1 MATNVINIREFV
13 DVSTSVASTP
23 LLVARDWG
31 AMLFVEKGTDDQATV
46 LVEYESLADV
56 NERASNTEAAT
67 VASVFYG
74 TSYRGIT
81 PTAKFYVA
89 TIGAKD
95 DEQFVENFTALLG
108 NEAYYLI
115 VLDKAF
121 TAAQNK
127 AAASLMAGTNNDAA
141 HKLFLDDHSV
151 EAASLPLVALQP
163 GDPVDDSSIAA
174 YCFNNKLQHV
184 MVIWSDPENTNKY
197 YSAAAA
203 SYFSTRQFNA
213 STRRMATLAHKVAS
227 GIAPINI
234 GTDSISSTISATK
247 RFQILDSK
255 NANVYANIKVVG
267 LSAWERGNTPSGDD
281 MIDFISADYLNY
293 RLSVAVFQL
302 LQSVPAL
309 AMNQDG
315 AVMLANVITNCFEEL
330 ASAGIITGGVALDGD
345 VIPAPGYK
353 YSIPIPTGVA
363 KANGLWEGIYCV
375 ALLTGSAKKVV
386 IGNELKK

>member
-31 AMLFVEKGTDDQATV
+31 TLLFVQKGTNDQATT
-46 LVEYESLADV
+46 LVEYESLTDV

-81 PTAKFYVA
+81 PTAHFFVA

-95 DEQFVENFTALLG
+95 DEQFVKNFTALLG
-108 NEAYYLI
+108 NEAYYMI

-127 AAASLMAGTNNDAA
+127 AAAGLMAGANNDAA

-151 EAASLPLVALQP
+151 EAASLPLASSEPEGQ
-163 GDPVDDSSIAA
+163 VDESSIAA

-184 MVIWSDPENTNKY
+184 MVIWSEPENANKY

-203 SYFSTRQFNA
+203 SYFSTRQFN
-213 STRRMATLAHKVAS
+213 SSSRRMATLAHKVAS

-234 GTDSISSTISATK
+234 GTSAISSDISATK

-267 LSAWERGNTPSGDD
+267 LPAWERGNTPSGDD
-281 MIDFISADYLNY
+281 MTDFISADYLNY
-293 RLSVAVFQL
+293 RLSVSVFQL
-302 LQSVPAL
+302 LQSVPSL

-315 AVMLANVITNCFEEL
+315 ASMLANTITMCFEEL
-330 ASAGIITGGVALDGD
+330 ASAGIISGGVALDGD

-353 YSIPIPTGVA
+353 YVIPIPTGVK
-363 KANGLWEGIYCV
+363 KANGLWDGIYCV
-375 ALLTGSAKKVV
+375 ALLTGSTKKVV

>member
-31 AMLFVEKGTDDQATV
+31 TLLFVQKGTDDQATT
-46 LVEYESLADV
+46 LVEYESLTDV

-81 PTAKFYVA
+81 PTAHFFVA

-95 DEQFVENFTALLG
+95 DEQFVKNFTALLG
-108 NEAYYLI
+108 NEAYYMI

-127 AAASLMAGTNNDAA
+127 AAAGLMAGANNDAA

-151 EAASLPLVALQP
+151 EAASLPLVSLEPEGQ
-163 GDPVDDSSIAA
+163 VDESSIAA

-184 MVIWSDPENTNKY
+184 MVIWSEPENANKY

-203 SYFSTRQFNA
+203 SYFSTRQFN
-213 STRRMATLAHKVAS
+213 SSSRRMATLAHKVAS

-234 GTDSISSTISATK
+234 GTSAISSDISATK

-267 LSAWERGNTPSGDD
+267 LPAWERGNTPSGDD
-281 MIDFISADYLNY
+281 MTDFISANYLNY
-293 RLSVAVFQL
+293 RLSVSVFQL
-302 LQSVPAL
+302 LQSVPSL

-315 AVMLANVITNCFEEL
+315 ASMLANTITMCFEEL
-330 ASAGIITGGVALDGD
+330 ASAGIISGGVALDGD

-353 YSIPIPTGVA
+353 YVIPIPTGVK
-363 KANGLWEGIYCV
+363 KANGLWDGIYCV

>member
-31 AMLFVEKGTDDQATV
+31 TLLFVQKGTDDQATT
-46 LVEYESLADV
+46 LVEYESLTDV
-56 NERASNTEAAT
+56 NERASNSEAAT

-81 PTAKFYVA
+81 PTAHFFVA

-95 DEQFVENFTALLG
+95 DEQFVKNFTALLG
-108 NEAYYLI
+108 NEAYYMI

-127 AAASLMAGTNNDAA
+127 AAASLMAGANNDAA

-151 EAASLPLVALQP
+151 EAASLPLVSLEPEGQ
-163 GDPVDDSSIAA
+163 VDETSIAA

-184 MVIWSDPENTNKY
+184 MVIWSEPENANKY

-203 SYFSTRQFNA
+203 SYFSTRQFN
-213 STRRMATLAHKVAS
+213 SSSRRMATLAHKVAS

-234 GTDSISSTISATK
+234 GTSAISSDISATK

-267 LSAWERGNTPSGDD
+267 LPAWERGNTPSGDD
-281 MIDFISADYLNY
+281 MTDFISADYLNY
-293 RLSVAVFQL
+293 RLSVSVFQL
-302 LQSVPAL
+302 LQSVPSL

-315 AVMLANVITNCFEEL
+315 ASMLANTITMCFEEL
-330 ASAGIITGGVALDGD
+330 ASAGIISGGVALDGD

-353 YSIPIPTGVA
+353 YVIPIPTGVK
-363 KANGLWEGIYCV
+363 KANGLWDGIYCV

>member
-31 AMLFVEKGTDDQATV
+31 TLLFVQKGTNDQATT
-46 LVEYESLADV
+46 LVEYESLTDV

-81 PTAKFYVA
+81 PTAHFFVA

-95 DEQFVENFTALLG
+95 DEQFVKNFTALLG
-108 NEAYYLI
+108 NEAYYMI

-127 AAASLMAGTNNDAA
+127 AAAGLMAGANNDAA

-151 EAASLPLVALQP
+151 EAASLPLVSLEPEGQ
-163 GDPVDDSSIAA
+163 VDESSIAA

-184 MVIWSDPENTNKY
+184 MVIWSEPENANKY

-203 SYFSTRQFNA
+203 SYFSTRQFN
-213 STRRMATLAHKVAS
+213 SSSRRMATLAHKVAS

-234 GTDSISSTISATK
+234 GTSAISSDISATK

-267 LSAWERGNTPSGDD
+267 LPAWERGNTPSGDD
-281 MIDFISADYLNY
+281 MTDFISADYLNY
-293 RLSVAVFQL
+293 RLSVSVFQL
-302 LQSVPAL
+302 LQSVPSL

-315 AVMLANVITNCFEEL
+315 ASMLANTITMCFEEL
-330 ASAGIITGGVALDGD
+330 ASAGIISGGVALDGD

-353 YSIPIPTGVA
+353 YVIPIPTGVK
-363 KANGLWEGIYCV
+363 KANGLWDGIYCV

>member
-23 LLVARDWG
+23 MLVARDWG
-31 AMLFVEKGTDDQATV
+31 ALLFVQKGTDAQTTT

-67 VASVFYG
+67 VAAAFYG

-81 PTAKFYVA
+81 PTSHFFVA
-89 TIGAKD
+89 TIGAAD
-95 DEQFVENFTALLG
+95 ADEFTTNFTALLG

-121 TAAQNK
+121 SAAENK
-127 AAASLMAGTNNDAA
+127 IAASLMAAANNEAA

-151 EAASLPLVALQP
+151 EAASLPLVGLQP
-163 GDPVDDSSIAA
+163 SDPVDDSSIAA
-174 YCFNNKLQHV
+174 YCFNNKIQHA
-184 MVIWSDPENTNKY
+184 MVIWSDPTNTFKY

-213 STRRMATLAHKVAS
+213 SSRRMATLAHKVAS
-227 GIAPINI
+227 GIAPIDL
-234 GTDSISSTISATK
+234 GTSSISATISTTK

-281 MIDFISADYLNY
+281 LTDFISADYLNY
-293 RLSVAVFQL
+293 RLSVSVFQL
-302 LQSVPAL
+302 LQSVPSL

-315 AVMLANVITNCFEEL
+315 AVMLANVITNCFQEL
-330 ASAGIITGGVALDGD
+330 ASAGIISGGVALDGD

-375 ALLTGSAKKVV
+375 ALLTGSTKKVV

>member
-31 AMLFVEKGTDDQATV
+31 TLLFVQKGTDDQATT
-46 LVEYESLADV
+46 LVEYESLTDV
-56 NERASNTEAAT
+56 NERASNSEAAT

-81 PTAKFYVA
+81 PTAHFFVA

-95 DEQFVENFTALLG
+95 DEQFVKNFTALLG
-108 NEAYYLI
+108 NEAYYMI

-151 EAASLPLVALQP
+151 EAASLPLVSLEPEGQ
-163 GDPVDDSSIAA
+163 VDESSIAA

-184 MVIWSDPENTNKY
+184 MVIWSEPENANKY

-203 SYFSTRQFNA
+203 SYFSTRQFN
-213 STRRMATLAHKVAS
+213 SSSRRMATLAHKVAS

-234 GTDSISSTISATK
+234 GTSAISSDISATK

-267 LSAWERGNTPSGDD
+267 LPAWERGNTPSGDD
-281 MIDFISADYLNY
+281 MTDFISADYLNY
-293 RLSVAVFQL
+293 RLSVSVFQL
-302 LQSVPAL
+302 LQSVPSL

-315 AVMLANVITNCFEEL
+315 ASMLANTITMCFEEL
-330 ASAGIITGGVALDGD
+330 ASAGIISGGVALDGD

-353 YSIPIPTGVA
+353 YVIPIPTGVK
-363 KANGLWEGIYCV
+363 KANGLWDGIYCV

>member
-23 LLVARDWG
+23 MLVARDWG
-31 AMLFVEKGTDDQATV
+31 ALLFVQKGSAGQTTTLD
-46 LVEYESLADV
+46 EYESLTDV
-56 NERASNTEAAT
+56 NDRASNTEAAT
-67 VASVFYG
+67 VAAVFYG

-81 PTAKFYVA
+81 PTSKFYVA
-89 TIGAKD
+89 TIGAGT
-95 DEQFVENFTALLG
+95 DEEFVTNFTELLG

-115 VLDKAF
+115 VLDKEF
-121 TAAQNK
+121 SEDQNK
-127 AAASLMAGTNNDAA
+127 AAAGLMAAANNDAA

-151 EAASLPLVALQP
+151 EAASLPLTALQE
-163 GDPVDDSSIAA
+163 GDPIDDTSIAA
-174 YCFNNKLQHV
+174 YCANNKLQHV
-184 MVIWSDPENTNKY
+184 MVIWSDPENENKY

-213 STRRMATLAHKVAS
+213 SSRRMATLAHKVAS

-234 GTDSISSTISATK
+234 GTESIDSSISATK

-281 MIDFISADYLNY
+281 MVDFVSADYLNY

-302 LQSVPAL
+302 LQAVPNL

-315 AVMLANVITNCFEEL
+315 ASMLANTITMCFEEL
-330 ASAGIITGGVALDGD
+330 ASAGIISGGVALDGD

-353 YSIPIPTGVA
+353 YVIPIPTGIK
-363 KANGLWEGIYCV
+363 KANGLWDGIYCV
-375 ALLTGSAKKVV
+375 ALLTGSTKKVV

>member
-31 AMLFVEKGTDDQATV
+31 TLLFVQKGTDDQATT
-46 LVEYESLADV
+46 LVEYESLTDV

-81 PTAKFYVA
+81 PTAHFFVA

-95 DEQFVENFTALLG
+95 DEQFVKNFTALLG
-108 NEAYYLI
+108 NEAYYMI

-127 AAASLMAGTNNDAA
+127 AAAGLMAGANNDAA

-151 EAASLPLVALQP
+151 EAASLPLVSLEPEGQ
-163 GDPVDDSSIAA
+163 VDESSIAA

-184 MVIWSDPENTNKY
+184 MVIWSEPENANKY

-203 SYFSTRQFNA
+203 SYFSTRQFN
-213 STRRMATLAHKVAS
+213 SSSRRMATLAHKVAS

-234 GTDSISSTISATK
+234 GTSAISSDISATK

-267 LSAWERGNTPSGDD
+267 LPAWERGNTPSGDD
-281 MIDFISADYLNY
+281 MTDFISADYLNY
-293 RLSVAVFQL
+293 RLSVSVFQL
-302 LQSVPAL
+302 LQSVPSL

-315 AVMLANVITNCFEEL
+315 ASMLANTITMCFEEL
-330 ASAGIITGGVALDGD
+330 ASAGIISGGVALDGD

-353 YSIPIPTGVA
+353 YVIPIPTGVK
-363 KANGLWEGIYCV
+363 KANGLWDGIYCV

>member
-31 AMLFVEKGTDDQATV
+31 TLLFVQKGTNDQATT
-46 LVEYESLADV
+46 LVEYESLTDV
-56 NERASNTEAAT
+56 NERASNSEAAT

-81 PTAKFYVA
+81 PTAHFFVA

-95 DEQFVENFTALLG
+95 DEQFVKNFTALLG
-108 NEAYYLI
+108 NEAYYMI

-127 AAASLMAGTNNDAA
+127 AAASLMAGANNDAA

-151 EAASLPLVALQP
+151 EAASLPLVSLEPEGQ
-163 GDPVDDSSIAA
+163 VDEASIAA

-184 MVIWSDPENTNKY
+184 MVIWSEPENANKY

-203 SYFSTRQFNA
+203 SYFSTRQFN
-213 STRRMATLAHKVAS
+213 SSSRRMATLAHKVAS

-234 GTDSISSTISATK
+234 GTSAISSDISATK

-267 LSAWERGNTPSGDD
+267 LPAWERGNTPSGDD
-281 MIDFISADYLNY
+281 MTDFISADYLNY
-293 RLSVAVFQL
+293 RLSVSVFQL
-302 LQSVPAL
+302 LQSVPSL

-315 AVMLANVITNCFEEL
+315 ASMLANTITMCFEEL
-330 ASAGIITGGVALDGD
+330 ASAGIISGGVALDGD

-353 YSIPIPTGVA
+353 YMIPIPTGVK
-363 KANGLWEGIYCV
+363 KANGLWDGIYCV

>member
-31 AMLFVEKGTDDQATV
+31 TLLFVQKGTDDQATT
-46 LVEYESLADV
+46 LVEYESLTDV
-56 NERASNTEAAT
+56 NERASNSEAAT

-81 PTAKFYVA
+81 PTAHFFVA

-95 DEQFVENFTALLG
+95 DEQFVKNFTALLG
-108 NEAYYLI
+108 NEAYYMI

-151 EAASLPLVALQP
+151 EAASLPLASSEPEGQ
-163 GDPVDDSSIAA
+163 VDETSIAA

-184 MVIWSDPENTNKY
+184 MVIWSEPENANKY

-203 SYFSTRQFNA
+203 SYFSTRQFN
-213 STRRMATLAHKVAS
+213 SSSRRMATLAHKVAS

-234 GTDSISSTISATK
+234 GTSAISSDISATK

-267 LSAWERGNTPSGDD
+267 LPAWERGNTPSGDD
-281 MIDFISADYLNY
+281 MTDFISADYLNY
-293 RLSVAVFQL
+293 RLSVSVFQL
-302 LQSVPAL
+302 LQSVPSL

-315 AVMLANVITNCFEEL
+315 ASMLANTITMCFEEL
-330 ASAGIITGGVALDGD
+330 ASAGIISGGVALDGD

-353 YSIPIPTGVA
+353 YVIPIPTGVK
-363 KANGLWEGIYCV
+363 KANGLWDGIYCV